1 MYQELLNNIQ
11 RYLNQQ
17 KDLYGDSIIID
28 DLYPGDVSDIE
39 NKMKKN
45 KKNINEIKIVEDS
58 LFADNYE
65 EWYKCDDI
73 ISLKSKISDCQKCSL
88 GKTRINFVFGVGN
101 PNADIMFIGEA
112 PGADED
118 EQGEPFVG
126 KAGQLLNKIL
136 QAIQLKREDVF
147 IANILKCRPPDNR
160 DPLPT
165 EVEKCEPY
173 LIKQIELIKP
183 IMIVCLGR
191 IAAQT
196 LLRTKDTLSILRSK
210 IHTYH
215 GVPLYVTFHPAELLR
230 NPNWKPAAWE
240 DFKKIKSDYEN
251 NPLKK
256 FKK

>member
-112 PGADED
+112 PGAAED
-118 EQGEPFVG
+118 EQGESFVG
-126 KAGQLLNKIL
+126 NAGQLLNKIL